1 MRPRLVITRKMPPTV
16 ADRAEIDYELRR
28 LGFDG
33 AFDAT
38 RFLEA
43 AQEADALLVTPADRI
58 DASIIEALPPR
69 IKVIGTFS
77 VGTDHIDLKA
87 AHAKNLPVV
96 HTPDVLSFATAEIAL
111 TLMLMAARRAGE
123 GERVV
128 RAKSW
133 GGWQP
138 DFMLGTSL
146 QGKRLGI
153 LGMGRIG
160 RMLATMA
167 RGLAMQ
173 IHYRN
178 RARLEPHH
186 EADAVYHSDDDT
198 FLAHCDVLSIHLPGG
213 AATQNWLNAERIAKL
228 PKGAIVVNTGRGGA
242 VDDEALVEALQSGH
256 LAAAGL
262 DVFKA
267 EPNVPEIYLDLE
279 TVVLLPHLGSATH
292 ETRAAMGMLALD
304 GIDAVLAGASPHN
317 RVDYTRQHKD

>member
-1 MRPRLVITRKMPPTV
+1 MKQKLVITRRMPPSV
-16 ADRAEIDYELRR
+16 AARAELDYQVRA

-33 AFDAT
+33 AFDPQD
-38 RFLEA
+38 FLS
-43 AQEADALLVTPADRI
+43 QVRDADAILLTPADKI
-58 DASIIEALPPR
+58 DAAVIKALPDTV
-69 IKVIGTFS
+69 KVIGTFS
-77 VGTDHIDLKA
+77 VGTDHIDLA
-87 AHAKNLPVV
+87 AARAKNLPVV

-128 RAKSW
+128 RGSRW

-160 RMLATMA
+160 RMLAGMA
-167 RGLAMQ
+167 RGLSMQ

-178 RARLEPHH
+178 RTRLEPHH
-186 EADAVYHSDDDT
+186 EADAIYHQDDDD
-198 FLAHCDVLSIHLPGG
+198 FLAHCDVLSIHLPGVE
-213 AATQNWLNAERIAKL
+213 ATRHWLNAERIARL
-228 PKGAIVVNTGRGGA
+228 PQGAIVVNTGRGSTI
-242 VDDEALVEALQSGH
+242 DDEALVAALKSGH

-267 EPNVPEIYLDLE
+267 EPNVPPIYLDLE
-279 TVVLLPHLGSATH
+279 NIVLLPHLGSATH

-304 GIDAVLAGASPHN
+304 GIDAVLAGQDPHN
-317 RVDYTRQHKD
+317 RA

>member
-1 MRPRLVITRKMPPTV
+1 MKQNLVITRKMPPSV
-16 ADRAEIDYELRR
+16 AARAELDYDVRK

-33 AFDAT
+33 AFEPA
-38 RFLEA
+38 RFLSEI
-43 AQEADALLVTPADRI
+43 QDADAILVTPADKI
-58 DASIIEALPPR
+58 NAEVIQALPATV
-69 IKVIGTFS
+69 KVIGTFS
-77 VGTDHIDLKA
+77 VGTDHVDLAAAKA
-87 AHAKNLPVV
+87 RNLPVV

-128 RAKSW
+128 RGKRW

-146 QGKRLGI
+146 QGKRLGV

-160 RMLATMA
+160 RMLAGMA
-167 RGLAMQ
+167 RGLSME

-178 RARLEPHH
+178 RTRLAAEH
-186 EADAVYHSDDDT
+186 EADAIFHHDDDD
-198 FLAHCDVLSIHLPGG
+198 FLSHCDVLSIHLPGG
-213 AATQNWLNAERIAKL
+213 AATQNWLNAERIARL
-228 PKGAIVVNTGRGGA
+228 PKGAIVVNTGRGGT
-242 VDDEALVEALQSGH
+242 VDDEALVAALKSGH

-267 EPNVPEIYLDLE
+267 EPNVPEIYLDVE
-279 TVVLLPHLGSATH
+279 NVVLLPHLGSATH

-304 GIDAVLAGASPHN
+304 GIDMVLAGREPHN
-317 RVDYTRQHKD
+317 RAR

>member
-1 MRPRLVITRKMPPTV
+1 MKPKLVITRRMPPSV
-16 ADRAEIDYELRR
+16 AARAELDYDVRA
-28 LGFDG
+28 LGFEG
-33 AFDAT
+33 PFDAQD
-38 RFLEA
+38 FLSKIKN
-43 AQEADALLVTPADRI
+43 ADALLVTPADKI
-58 DASIIEALPPR
+58 DAGVIAALPAGV
-69 IKVIGTFS
+69 KVIGTFS
-77 VGTDHIDLKA
+77 VGTDHIDLAAAKA
-87 AHAKNLPVV
+87 RDLPVV
-96 HTPDVLSFATAEIAL
+96 HTPDVLSFATAELAL

-128 RAKSW
+128 RSARW

-167 RGLAMQ
+167 RGLSMQ

-178 RARLEPHH
+178 RMRLEPHV
-186 EADAVYHSDDDT
+186 ESDAVYHDNDDG

-213 AATQNWLNAERIAKL
+213 EATRHWLNAERLAKL
-228 PKGAIVVNTGRGGA
+228 PKGAIVVNTGRGST
-242 VDDEALVEALQSGH
+242 VDDEALVAALKSGH

-267 EPNVPEIYLDLE
+267 EPNVPPIYLDVE
-279 TVVLLPHLGSATH
+279 NIVLLPHLGSATH

-304 GIDAVLAGASPHN
+304 GIDAVLAGQRPSN
-317 RVDYTRQHKD
+317 QT